1 MYAHPAFFPAT
12 VAREQAISSSRFK
25 KLARQFTPTSR
36 HLQGS
41 VVILPRTDDPVDE
54 DVIRFDGIEN
64 AITLI
69 GSSSDA
75 VMFVTGDKRKGARHV
90 GQALHDVPQ
99 FVHEGDGARRVVL
112 LDIVSDAFE
121 VMSGP

>member
-1 MYAHPAFFPAT
+1 MSIFMPITGQSPIG
-12 VAREQAISSSRFK
+12 Q
-25 KLARQFTPTSR
+25 LTPCKSPPSIQ
-36 HLQGS
+36 LQGS

-64 AITLI
+64 AIALV
-69 GSSSDA
+69 GSSSDPM
-75 VMFVTGDKRKGARHV
+75 MFVTGDKRKGARHV
-90 GQALHDVPQ
+90 GQALHDVAQ
-99 FVHEGDGARRVVL
+99 FVHERDGARRVVL